1 MNELKQLLQKFKEGS
16 NSWSEYSKLIQLKPR
31 DIDPFLK
38 LAYDLKIKSFGN
50 QIKIY
55 IPDRKFP
62 AISIT
67 GSDCALQCEH
77 CNKKYLNGMKG
88 IVSKEELENFL
99 LTHFKNGGIGALI
112 SGGCEPDGSVPL
124 LKFLDTIKLIKSKT
138 NLIINTHTGLID
150 ENTAKRLSESKVDIV
165 SFDISMDEEIIRD
178 IYHLNKNVEDYK
190 KSIEYL
196 KKYNLN
202 IVPHICVGLLYGKLH
217 KELEA
222 IKYIKESGI
231 NPSLIVLIALIP
243 PKQSKKRFF
252 HPDPIDIAKIV
263 AIIRFAFPNTEISL
277 GCMRPRGNVKL
288 QIEKYAILA
297 GVTRVEIPSVQTLK
311 WLKHRSPNMAFKF
324 FSACCAIP
332 QQFEEYAESK
342 KSDLKKYI
350 EFISN
355 YE

>member
-1 MNELKQLLQKFKEGS
+1 MNELKQLLQKFKVGS
-16 NSWSEYSKLIQLKPR
+16 YSWLEYSKLIQLKSG
-31 DIDPFLK
+31 DIVPFLK
-38 LAYDLKIKSFGN
+38 LAYDLKIKSLGN
-50 QIKIY
+50 QMKVY
-55 IPDRKFP
+55 IPDSKFP

-77 CNKKYLNGMKG
+77 CNKKYLNGMKS

-99 LTHFKNGGIGALI
+99 LTLFKNGGIGALI

-138 NLIINTHTGLID
+138 SLIINTHTGLLN
-150 ENTAKRLSESKVDIV
+150 ENTAKKLSESKVDIV

-243 PKQSKKRFF
+243 PKQSKKKFF
-252 HPDPIDIAKIV
+252 NPNPIDIAKII

-297 GVTRVEIPSVQTLK
+297 GVNRIEIPSVQTLN
-311 WLKHRSPNMAFKF
+311 WLKHRFPKITFKF

-332 QQFEEYAESK
+332 PQFEEYAKSK
-342 KSDLKKYI
+342 NTDLKKYI